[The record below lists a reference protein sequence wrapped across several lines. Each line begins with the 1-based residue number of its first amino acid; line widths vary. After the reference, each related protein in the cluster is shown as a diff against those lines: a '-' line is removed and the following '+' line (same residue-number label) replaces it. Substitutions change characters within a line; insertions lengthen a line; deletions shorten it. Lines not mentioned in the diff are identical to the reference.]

1 MADLFDGLFADL
13 PPAAVQPKKE
23 EEKEEHKLQGKRPA
37 PSTRT
42 STSGHDDDPPES
54 SSSTSKKPRAASD
67 KEDKGKATQSE
78 TVDLREALQKVT
90 KALIS
95 TKPEKALKAME
106 LLLKLL
112 SSEMNAEN
120 APQFHASLAFFMASE
135 GAWDRLLEERA
146 QASRLCA
153 VLKEHILIFPPEQQ
167 FAAATWILVGQL
179 RADLLT
185 DDTFEFRRA
194 ARQIKEY
201 ITALQSHENNDTH
214 ADQERRKAVLACLA
228 TALKQN
234 LHQWAKPSIED
245 LFKCATEKRL
255 FFPDVER
262 EELDEMA
269 TKLRTT
275 ARGLSVNPGGG
286 TIVGRSVRMVNS
298 MATPFNTK
306 KGDIYR

>member
-13 PPAAVQPKKE
+13 PPAAAAAAATKPQP
-23 EEKEEHKLQGKRPA
+23 QGKRPA
-37 PSTRT
+37 PSPT
-42 STSGHDDDPPES
+42 DDDAS
-54 SSSTSKKPRAASD
+54 SKKPRATEEEKEEQEGD
-67 KEDKGKATQSE
+67 KTAAKKPQ
-78 TVDLREALQKVT
+78 TVDLHEALQKVS
-90 KALIS
+90 KALVS
-95 TKPEKALKAME
+95 SKPEKVHKAME

-112 SSEMNAEN
+112 TSDMNVEN
-120 APQFHASLAFFMASE
+120 APQFHAALAFFMASD

-146 QASRLCA
+146 QTARLCA
-153 VLKEHILIFPPEQQ
+153 VLKERILHFPPDGQY
-167 FAAATWILVGQL
+167 AAASWILVGQL

-194 ARQIKEY
+194 TRLIKEY
-201 ITALQSHENNDTH
+201 ITALQSFAEEKDTF
-214 ADQERRKAVLACLA
+214 AEKERRNAILACLA
-228 TALKQN
+228 TALRQN

-245 LFKCATEKRL
+245 LFKTATEKRM
-255 FFPDVER
+255 FFPPEER

-269 TKLRTT
+269 TKLRNA

-286 TIVGRSVRMVNS
+286 SIVGRSVRMVNS